1 VDLAPV
7 TKAEDAKIVTIEA
20 AATEDAA
27 AVVEE
32 KEKADH

>member
-1 VDLAPV
+1 MRE
-7 TKAEDAKIVTIEA
+7 AEDAITVTIIVTIEA